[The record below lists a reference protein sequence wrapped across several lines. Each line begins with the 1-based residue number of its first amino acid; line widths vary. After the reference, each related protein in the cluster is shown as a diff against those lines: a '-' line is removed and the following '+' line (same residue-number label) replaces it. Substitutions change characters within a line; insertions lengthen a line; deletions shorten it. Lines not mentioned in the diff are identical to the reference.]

1 MRLFHLFFALFVV
14 VIFSKCIDDS
24 SGECPIDI
32 ENNFI
37 LKFRYVSD
45 GPEELFIEKIK
56 RVDVFVFKEDGQ
68 YVMTR
73 SADLAALTSFAGIT
87 LDLDPGSYR
96 IVCWGNASEK
106 TFISPLSTNSMMK
119 DAFVSYT
126 ALRNGTVAT
135 NGDTLY
141 YALDHTVLS
150 PSLKATTVSETVIE
164 RILDF
169 HNAFVKVQVYIKGLV
184 DKDPLGNLL
193 APVIEITG
201 VTSGYNFEM
210 QTFGNAVRY
219 LNTSAF
225 ENISGEKIAAITFY
239 TLRFKDDNP
248 IEIRIKKSSDGSTLT
263 TINLKDFM
271 KENNITVEGIEEALV
286 PILVEYKE
294 ASVEISIPEWGQIPV
309 DPEL

>member
-1 MRLFHLFFALFVV
+1 MRVFHLFIVLFIVL
-14 VIFSKCIDDS
+14 IFSGCVDDS
-24 SGECPIDI
+24 SGECPVDI

-45 GPEELFIEKIK
+45 EPEELFIEKIK
-56 RVDVFVFKEDGQ
+56 RVDVFVFKDDGQ
-68 YVMTR
+68 YVMTQ

-119 DAFVSYT
+119 DAFVSHT
-126 ALRNGTVAT
+126 ALRSGTTAT

-141 YALDHTVLS
+141 YALDHTILS
-150 PSLKATTVSETVIE
+150 PSLKAITVSETVIE

-169 HNAFVKVQVYIKGLV
+169 HNAFVKVQVYVKGLV
-184 DKDPLGNLL
+184 DKNPQGNLL
-193 APVIEITG
+193 PPIVEMNG

-219 LNTSAF
+219 LNTTAF
-225 ENISGEKIAAITFY
+225 EYISGETVAAITFY
-239 TLRFKDDNP
+239 TPRFKDDNP
-248 IEIRIKKSSDGSTLT
+248 IEIKIKKSSDGSTLT
-263 TINLKDFM
+263 AINLKDFM
-271 KENNITVEGIEEALV
+271 RENNITVEGIEEAVV

>member
-1 MRLFHLFFALFVV
+1 MRLFHLFFVLFTIL
-14 VIFSKCIDDS
+14 IFSRCIDDS
-24 SGECPIDI
+24 SGECPVGIDK
-32 ENNFI
+32 NFI

-68 YVMTR
+68 YVMTQ
-73 SADLAALTSFAGIT
+73 SADLAALTSFAGIM

-96 IVCWGNASEK
+96 IVCWGNASGK
-106 TFISPLSTNSMMK
+106 TFFSPLSTNSMMK
-119 DAFVSYT
+119 DAFVTHT
-126 ALRNGTVAT
+126 ALRSGIAAT

-150 PSLKATTVSETVIE
+150 PSLKVTTVSETVIE

-169 HNAFVKVQVYIKGLV
+169 HNAFIKIQVYVKGLS
-184 DKDPLGNLL
+184 DKGPQGQLL
-193 APVIEITG
+193 APIVEMTG

-210 QTFGNAVRY
+210 QTFGNAVHY
-219 LNTSAF
+219 LDISAF
-225 ENISGEKIAAITFY
+225 EYISGEKVAAITFY

-248 IEIRIKKSSDGSTLT
+248 IEIKIKKSSDGSTLT
-263 TINLKDFM
+263 VINLKDFM
-271 KENNITVEGIEEALV
+271 KENNITVEGIEKAVV